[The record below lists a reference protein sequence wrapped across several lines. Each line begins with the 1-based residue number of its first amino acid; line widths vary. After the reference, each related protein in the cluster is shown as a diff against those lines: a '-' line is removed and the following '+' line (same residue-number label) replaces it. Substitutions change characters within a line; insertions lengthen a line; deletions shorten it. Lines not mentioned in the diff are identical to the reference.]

1 MIIGAALTIA
11 AETNFWL
18 DFAYSNRD
26 RLDAARKG
34 EESTDFFL
42 F

>member
-1 MIIGAALTIA
+1 MIIGAAVTIA
-11 AETNFWL
+11 AENFWL